1 MAKETSMAIPERIYN
16 IPLRKEYLKSP
27 KWRRTEKAVTAL
39 RKFLSRHMKTEEVR
53 LGTELNELLWK
64 HGIRN
69 PPHHVKV
76 TVSKDDKGVARAELF
91 GVKTKEEVKK
101 EREKK
106 ATEKKK
112 ESTGSKAAEKSEKK
126 PEAKAKEVK
135 K

>member
-1 MAKETSMAIPERIYN
+1 MAKETNVAIPERIYN

-91 GVKTKEEVKK
+91 GAKKKSERTAKVKK
-101 EREKK
+101 EEKVAEKK
-106 ATEKKK
+106 EGSTESKVAEKK
-112 ESTGSKAAEKSEKK
+112 SSEKK
-126 PEAKAKEVK
+126 PEAKAK
-135 K
+135 

>member
-1 MAKETSMAIPERIYN
+1 MAIPERIYN

-39 RKFLSRHMKTEEVR
+39 RKFLFRHMKTEEVR

-76 TVSKDDKGVARAELF
+76 TVIKDEKGVARAELF
-91 GVKTKEEVKK
+91 GAKKAINKAAKKEEVKK
-101 EREKK
+101 EESKVKAVEK
-106 ATEKKK
+106 
-112 ESTGSKAAEKSEKK
+112 
-126 PEAKAKEVK
+126 
-135 K
+135 